1 MARER
6 GIDSAGTLPVG
17 ENVSPKNRA
26 ASNGLDRRE
35 MLRRL
40 MAGAGAAGAAAALP
54 VSAHGAAAGTATP
67 TQPQA
72 ESSATTAPGMSL
84 GAAEPPDPSLSAAD
98 WKPKFLDE
106 HQAQTVL
113 TVGDLM
119 IPATDTPGAKAA
131 QVDRFIDLLLA
142 TDAPGTGEEIE
153 GTDFPDLLLRRGTLE
168 ARRRYVEALNWLDG
182 HSLAQ
187 HSQPFTSLEQAQ
199 QESILD
205 QLTRPESGPAMAHA
219 REQFALIKS
228 SIIAAYY
235 SSEVGALQ
243 ELKYQTNPYQSGF
256 PGCDHPE
263 HGA

>member
-1 MARER
+1 VSQEHP
-6 GIDSAGTLPVG
+6 AG
-17 ENVSPKNRA
+17 N
-26 ASNGLDRRE
+26 NGLDRRE

-40 MAGAGAAGAAAALP
+40 MAGAAGAAAVLP
-54 VSAHGAAAGTATP
+54 VAAHAAVGAVSA
-67 TQPQA
+67 QPQA
-72 ESSATTAPGMSL
+72 ESSAATAPGMSL

-187 HSQPFTSLEQAQ
+187 HGQPFTGLEQAQ
-199 QESILD
+199 QEAILD
-205 QLTRPESGPAMAHA
+205 RLTRANLGQEMAHA
-219 REQFALIKS
+219 REQFTLIKS

-235 SSEVGALQ
+235 SSEIGSLQ
-243 ELKYQTNPYQSGF
+243 ELKYQTNPYQPGF

-263 HGA
+263 HGV